1 MRVKTT
7 DLQNSFGKYLA
18 LVEKED
24 IIITKNGK
32 SVAKLIPYKDPYDYI
47 LREQKEQYNPQKRTT
62 YEEYK
67 ALVEKNDKNY
77 ELIDGEIFLLS
88 SPGYYHQVVV
98 NEIAGQFYNFFKN
111 RSCSSLTSPLDV
123 KLSGYAIKFEED
135 PNVVQ
140 PDILV
145 ICDEEKINEK
155 NEYEG
160 TPSLIVEVLSS
171 STKRKDQVLKLNL
184 YIKSGVQEYWIVD
197 LGKKIIYQYC
207 FNQDRNLENLEV
219 FREGETISSPAFPGL
234 KISPKEIFSQ
244 IKGN

>member
-1 MRVKTT
+1 MRVKAT

-24 IIITKNGK
+24 IVITKNGK

-47 LREQKEQYNPQKRTT
+47 LREQKEQYNPQKRAT

-67 ALVEKNDKNY
+67 ALVEKNEKNY

-140 PDILV
+140 PDIMV
-145 ICDEEKINEK
+145 ICDEENISEN

-160 TPSLIVEVLSS
+160 TPSLIVEVLSP

-184 YIKSGVQEYWIVD
+184 YMKSGVQEYWIVD
-197 LGKKIIYQYC
+197 LEKKIIFQYC
-207 FNQDRNLENLEV
+207 FNQERNLEDTEIVSEDETLSSPTFPDLEISTGEV
-219 FREGETISSPAFPGL
+219 FSQVR
-234 KISPKEIFSQ
+234 KI
-244 IKGN
+244 

>member
-1 MRVKTT
+1 MRVKAT

-47 LREQKEQYNPQKRTT
+47 LREQKEQYNPQKRAT

-67 ALVEKNDKNY
+67 ALVEKNEKNY

-140 PDILV
+140 PDIMV
-145 ICDEEKINEK
+145 ICDEENISEN

-160 TPSLIVEVLSS
+160 TPSLIVEVLSP

-184 YIKSGVQEYWIVD
+184 YMKSGVQEYWIVD
-197 LGKKIIYQYC
+197 LEKKIIFQYC
-207 FNQDRNLENLEV
+207 FNQERNLEDTEIVSEDETLSSPTFPDLEISTGEV
-219 FREGETISSPAFPGL
+219 FSQVR
-234 KISPKEIFSQ
+234 KI
-244 IKGN
+244 

>member
-47 LREQKEQYNPQKRTT
+47 LREQNKQYNIQKRAT
-62 YEEYK
+62 YDEYK
-67 ALVEKNDKNY
+67 ALVESNDKNY

-88 SPGYYHQVVV
+88 SPGYSHQVVV

-160 TPSLIVEVLSS
+160 TPSLIVEVLSP
-171 STKRKDQVLKLNL
+171 STRRKDQVLKLNL
-184 YIKSGVQEYWIVD
+184 YMKSGVQEYWIVD
-197 LGKKIIYQYC
+197 LEKKIIFQYC
-207 FNQDRNLENLEV
+207 FNQERNLENTAIIGEEETLSSPTFPDLEISTGEV
-219 FREGETISSPAFPGL
+219 FSQVR
-234 KISPKEIFSQ
+234 KI
-244 IKGN
+244 